1 MKGGSPVKGGSRV
14 KEGSPRKQ
22 GRSGIGTGAR
32 IGRSLAKPLYL
43 ETLESWARGS
53 DSPKLRSRML
63 PISGGGRVYVGA
75 ARPFGAAGWV
85 RGILVEVPLCDGRPD
100 AVVSWLG
107 SLSSR

>member
-1 MKGGSPVKGGSRV
+1 MKGGSPV

-22 GRSGIGTGAR
+22 GRLGTRTGAR

-43 ETLESWARGS
+43 ESLESWARGS

-63 PISGGGRVYVGA
+63 PIFGGGRVYVGA
-75 ARPFGAAGWV
+75 SHAFGAAGWV
-85 RGILVEVPLCDGRPD
+85 WGILVEVPLCDGRPD
-100 AVVSWLG
+100 AVFSWLG